1 MVVAP
6 TTRRPRAATVA
17 RTLSHSSRPDKAAV
31 VIDAPRTEPAMSDVK
46 VEHKVV
52 MTRAEVAQWI
62 ADVGKALSGDGT
74 VSIRLAD
81 STVELKVPDH
91 VRCEAEVE
99 VDGDEVELELELR
112 WSTARTGAKGV
123 HPKGAAEA

>member
-1 MVVAP
+1 
-6 TTRRPRAATVA
+6 
-17 RTLSHSSRPDKAAV
+17 
-31 VIDAPRTEPAMSDVK
+31 MSDVK

-74 VSIRLAD
+74 VSFRLAD

-99 VDGDEVELELELR
+99 VDGDEIELEFELK
-112 WSTARTGAKGV
+112 WSTAPAAPDVAK
-123 HPKGAAEA
+123 KDGAAPKKEPAAARK

>member
-6 TTRRPRAATVA
+6 TTGRPRAATVA

-74 VSIRLAD
+74 VSIRVGE
-81 STVELKVPDH
+81 STVDLKVPDH

-99 VDGDEVELELELR
+99 VDGDEVELELELK
-112 WSTARTGAKGV
+112 WSTARPAPKARLRNGV
-123 HPKGAAEA
+123 ADD